1 MEILRGEFV
10 TYFLPIQHAAAHWA
24 SRVVSVS
31 IWLCKRWIH
40 EASENVADQS
50 CIFFKNKLC
59 IYIYSEKK
67 KLRKKI
73 PKKKYYLHWK
83 RTEIQLVVF
92 LFHPKKTRTDPS
104 SSPNAE
110 RRNSA
115 KRTSVVTFFTRENP
129 LHNGDLLVLYLD
141 RNRNFIRTISGPRLN
156 DDLLIFPYIYIY
168 VWCWFMGMRSYWW
181 YFRDPAPPGM

>member
-50 CIFFKNKLC
+50 CIFLKIN
-59 IYIYSEKK
+59 IYTYIREKK
-67 KLRKKI
+67 TAKKNT
-73 PKKKYYLHWK
+73 KKKVLSTLK
-83 RTEIQLVVF
+83 E
-92 LFHPKKTRTDPS
+92 
-104 SSPNAE
+104 N
-110 RRNSA
+110 RNSVSCVSFSSKKNA
-115 KRTSVVTFFTRENP
+115 NWSLIFAQCRASEFGQENFCRHLFYQGNP
-129 LHNGDLLVLYLD
+129 LYNGDLLVLYLD
-141 RNRNFIRTISGPRLN
+141 KNRNFIRTISGPRLN
-156 DDLLIFPYIYIY
+156 DDLLIFPYIYIC